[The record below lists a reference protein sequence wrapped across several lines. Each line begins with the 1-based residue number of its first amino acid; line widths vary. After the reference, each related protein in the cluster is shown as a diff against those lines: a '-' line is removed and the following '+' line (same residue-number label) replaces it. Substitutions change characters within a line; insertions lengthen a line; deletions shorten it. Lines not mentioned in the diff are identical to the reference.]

1 MPGHIADSCPTADRS
16 RTTAQKTWTGGWAVE
31 HAPDVGNFSFKFEH
45 FTVFHFWVNGGL
57 GQKDGHRK
65 TGSNAQSGLFGDSH
79 LIITQ

>member
-45 FTVFHFWVNGGL
+45 FTVFHFW
-57 GQKDGHRK
+57 
-65 TGSNAQSGLFGDSH
+65 
-79 LIITQ
+79 